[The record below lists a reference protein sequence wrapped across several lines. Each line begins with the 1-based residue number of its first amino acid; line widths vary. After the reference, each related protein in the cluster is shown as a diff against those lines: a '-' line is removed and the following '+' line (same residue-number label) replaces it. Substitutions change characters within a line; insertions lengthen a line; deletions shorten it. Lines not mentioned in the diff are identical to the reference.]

1 MYTHEGVVIVLGTH
15 EEIRRATSRR
25 VISRRFAQATE
36 FAHFVQW
43 HVSFL
48 RPTDGRFQR
57 C

>member
-1 MYTHEGVVIVLGTH
+1 VVIVLGAH

-36 FAHFVQW
+36 FAHFVQRH
-43 HVSFL
+43 HVMGFR